1 MNDADPDLDRL
12 DELLCAISAGRE
24 VMTVAGLDGYVAALI
39 VCPDMVTPSEWLP
52 GIWGEEHA
60 FADTAGA
67 EAVIGAV
74 MGHYNRIAR
83 ELAEAPEDYAPVLEF
98 DPDDGE
104 ILWEPWVDGFERAMR
119 LRPDAWE
126 EIALSGDREA
136 TTSLGM
142 IVTLNDF
149 SYGRLEFT
157 EEAGNELDLMAPG
170 LIPEFV
176 RKLNEWT
183 RSRQMT
189 ERATVG
195 PSDAGFDSGDA
206 PSFGRK
212 AGANEPCPCGSG
224 RTYGRCCGAH

>member
-1 MNDADPDLDRL
+1 MDDADPDLDRL
-12 DELLCAISAGRE
+12 HELLYAISVGRDA
-24 VMTVAGLDGYVAALI
+24 MTIAELDGYVAALI
-39 VCPDMVTPSEWLP
+39 VCPDMVMPSEWLP

-60 FADTAGA
+60 FADAAGA
-67 EAVIGAV
+67 EAAIRTV

-83 ELAEAPEDYAPVLEF
+83 ELAETPEDYAPVLEF
-98 DPDDGE
+98 DPDEGE
-104 ILWEPWVDGFERAMR
+104 IFWEPWIDGFERAMR

-126 EIALSGDREA
+126 EIALSGDEEA
-136 TTSLGM
+136 TASLGM

-157 EEAGNELDLMAPG
+157 EEAGNDLDLMAPG

-176 RKLNEWT
+176 RKLNAWT

-195 PSDAGFDSGDA
+195 SSDDGFDSGGA

-212 AGANEPCPCGSG
+212 AGPDEPCPCGSG
-224 RTYGRCCGAH
+224 RTYRRCCGAH

>member
-12 DELLCAISAGRE
+12 HELLCAISDGRDA
-24 VMTVAGLDGYVAALI
+24 MTVAELDGYVAALI

-67 EAVIGAV
+67 GAAIGAV
-74 MGHYNRIAR
+74 MEHYNRIAR
-83 ELAEAPEDYAPVLEF
+83 ELTEAPEDYAPVLEF

-126 EIALSGDREA
+126 EIALSGDKEA

-149 SYGRLEFT
+149 SCGRLEFT
-157 EEAGNELDLMAPG
+157 EEAGNELHLMAPG

-183 RSRQMT
+183 KSRQMT
-189 ERATVG
+189 EHATVA
-195 PSDAGFDSGDA
+195 PPDAGFDSGDA

-212 AGANEPCPCGSG
+212 AGPDEPCPCGSG
-224 RTYGRCCGAH
+224 RTYRRCCGAH